1 MDKGEQFIEADGHS
15 VRVTHPDK
23 ILYPASGTTK
33 QDVINYYRSI
43 AETMLPHC
51 RDRAATQKRWP
62 GGVGNDGLGQSFF
75 QKNLSGSVPSWVH
88 TADIQHKDH
97 VNTYP
102 LVNDE
107 ATLIWLAQLAAL
119 EVHVPQWRFDADGNP
134 MNPDRLVFDLDPGEG
149 VTLRDCANVAFM
161 IRRKLRKLG
170 LESVPVTSGSKG
182 IHIYAPLGGDLTS
195 EQAVTMAHEIAQ
207 SLEQEHPEQITSS
220 MKKSLRTGKVFV
232 DWSQNNP
239 SKTTVAPYSLR
250 GRTRPTVAAPRTW
263 HELASPYLRQLEF
276 EEVLDKVAKRGDP
289 LAEPTR

>member
-1 MDKGEQFIEADGHS
+1 MVKDEQFIESGGHS

-23 ILYPASGTTK
+23 ILYPSSGTTK
-33 QDVINYYRSI
+33 QDVIDYYRSI
-43 AETMLPHC
+43 SDAMLPYC
-51 RDRAATQKRWP
+51 QDRAATRKRWP
-62 GGVGNDGLGQSFF
+62 GGVGGDGKGESFF
-75 QKNLSGSVPSWVH
+75 QKNLGGSVPDWVQ

-97 VNTYP
+97 INTYP

-119 EVHVPQWRFDADGNP
+119 EIHVPQWRFSANGKP

-182 IHIYAPLGGDLTS
+182 IHLYAPLDGNLTS
-195 EQAVTMAHEIAQ
+195 EQSVAIARDLAQ
-207 SLEQEHPEQITSS
+207 SLEDEHPEQVTSS

-250 GRTRPTVAAPRTW
+250 GRKRPTVAAPRTW
-263 HELASPYLRQLEF
+263 HELASPHLRQLEF
-276 EEVLDKVAKRGDP
+276 DEVLKKVATGGDP
-289 LAEPTR
+289 LARIL